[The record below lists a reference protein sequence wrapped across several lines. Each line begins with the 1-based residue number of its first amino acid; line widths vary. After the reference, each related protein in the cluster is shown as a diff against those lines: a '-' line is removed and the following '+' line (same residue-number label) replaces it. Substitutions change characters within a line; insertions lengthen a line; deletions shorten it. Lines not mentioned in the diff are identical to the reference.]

1 MAYLRTPTLWT
12 NKELVLPHPM
22 YFGPKFQFKKINKH
36 IQSESYIFSW
46 FQIFRGIRTKTRGRP
61 QTFIKSWLSLEHL
74 PCELLPH
81 SDVHMFLCLN
91 LVSSKANKLNWTT
104 QIFQGTK
111 TKKSRKASNTA
122 KSWLSLEHLPCEL
135 LLPHPDVHTYLC
147 SIPLTSWH
155 IFHSFSVNI
164 RRNRAILCK
173 SELVFFWM
181 RQLYAMMSWSFS
193 SSLNK
198 KE

>member
-1 MAYLRTPTLWT
+1 
-12 NKELVLPHPM
+12 M

-135 LLPHPDVHTYLC
+135 LLPHPDVHTYTYAL
-147 SIPLTSWH
+147 SPWLLGTYFTVSPWTSDGTEQ
-155 IFHSFSVNI
+155 FC
-164 RRNRAILCK
+164 A
-173 SELVFFWM
+173 
-181 RQLYAMMSWSFS
+181 
-193 SSLNK
+193 SLNLFFSECVNCTQWCRDLFLQVWTRK
-198 KE
+198 NKETESFRDP